1 MLVEATLNRLDWVV
15 LLVYFVI
22 TFGIGVWAS
31 RRQKT
36 EADYFMAGRSV
47 HPLVAGISLFATLFS
62 TVSFVAV
69 PSEAYQHG
77 VLLLLGSVG
86 YALFT
91 PVAVNAFLRF
101 FYGRGES
108 STLYQYLEE
117 RFDWRARLLAST
129 AFLIGRVFWAATAC
143 FAGAKLFD
151 AMAGWNPTWTIVG
164 MVVFTTLYTTIGG
177 MRGVML
183 TDVMQTVMIFLGVAI
198 IGAWLSSLIG
208 YDYAAVWLFANEQG
222 HGFGRVWDPEFY
234 KLNLY
239 DRYSFWQ
246 LLLIYSILRPLQD
259 YGSDQMVV
267 QRLLSAKSYQAAKR
281 AAYIK
286 TIMAVPLMATFYG
299 LGLLLFYYYNKIAA
313 PPEGMESDKVL
324 AHFVVTTLPAPLP
337 GLIAAAMLAALM
349 SSISSVISSL
359 ATVSSID
366 ILQRW
371 GWNPSTDVEK
381 LRAGKWLALLWG
393 VIVFLIALLLGQE
406 GKTVMNSIMEISQVI
421 LSLWGVLLVVVL
433 SGVGTRWATA
443 NGAAAGLCVGMAVGI
458 VVPYRFYFMTPGA
471 DRIGFLW
478 LSVPGIVVTALVVC
492 VVSVIEVQSRKNSP
506 S

>member
-1 MLVEATLNRLDWVV
+1 M
-15 LLVYFVI
+15 
-22 TFGIGVWAS
+22 
-31 RRQKT
+31 
-36 EADYFMAGRSV
+36 
-47 HPLVAGISLFATLFS
+47 
-62 TVSFVAV
+62 
-69 PSEAYQHG
+69 
-77 VLLLLGSVG
+77 
-86 YALFT
+86 
-91 PVAVNAFLRF
+91 
-101 FYGRGES
+101 
-108 STLYQYLEE
+108 
-117 RFDWRARLLAST
+117 
-129 AFLIGRVFWAATAC
+129 
-143 FAGAKLFD
+143 
-151 AMAGWNPTWTIVG
+151 
-164 MVVFTTLYTTIGG
+164 
-177 MRGVML
+177 
-183 TDVMQTVMIFLGVAI
+183 
-198 IGAWLSSLIG
+198 
-208 YDYAAVWLFANEQG
+208 
-222 HGFGRVWDPEFY
+222 
-234 KLNLY
+234 
-239 DRYSFWQ
+239 
-246 LLLIYSILRPLQD
+246 
-259 YGSDQMVV
+259 
-267 QRLLSAKSYQAAKR
+267 
-281 AAYIK
+281 
-286 TIMAVPLMATFYG
+286 
-299 LGLLLFYYYNKIAA
+299 
-313 PPEGMESDKVL
+313 L

-393 VIVFLIALLLGQE
+393 VIVFLIALLLALE
-406 GKTVMNSIMEISQVI
+406 GKTVMNFIMEISQVI